1 MRDFFKIFLVG
12 IVLII
17 APQVFAESYKVL
29 IIPDNIVTE
38 NIAID
43 SYIYNDSAEFFA
55 NGIATILNDTDYIN
69 SPNVSETRALYKSN
83 PSTLI
88 SAKNLTS
95 RFKTTYN
102 VDYVTLKKLAVKSN
116 ARYVLLLTTAVD
128 SENYIL
134 RRTVWDFLNVAG
146 ATVVDP
152 AYKISTYA
160 VLVDTKDNITLW
172 TDTYQKTIS
181 VCENRIITRGPS
193 PQTEQLQKVKDYS
206 RYLCPQIAQDVQAKV
221 LPPEL
226 LAKESK
232 QIYYDIGNIDN
243 VFTKKYRHLKK
254 EYDKVYAVAKT
265 ETGEFIDETKDK
277 TQKKYNN
284 TKSKIQQKKA
294 DMQAKREEKRQTKL
308 EVKATPIIETTNDTN
323 NISNKINLKQNS
335 TKDAVYKTN
344 LQKTN
349 SQNIKPINYIDDSIL
364 DSLDINRTRKNTLY
378 GDYDSDRPNLRD
390 YN

>member
-38 NIAID
+38 NIAVD

-181 VCENRIITRGPS
+181 VCENRIITRGP
-193 PQTEQLQKVKDYS
+193 
-206 RYLCPQIAQDVQAKV
+206 
-221 LPPEL
+221 
-226 LAKESK
+226 
-232 QIYYDIGNIDN
+232 
-243 VFTKKYRHLKK
+243 
-254 EYDKVYAVAKT
+254 
-265 ETGEFIDETKDK
+265 
-277 TQKKYNN
+277 NN
-284 TKSKIQQKKA
+284 CKKSKIIRVICVRKLLKMFKQKFCHQNFWQKNLNKFI
-294 DMQAKREEKRQTKL
+294 MIL
-308 EVKATPIIETTNDTN
+308 ETLTM
-323 NISNKINLKQNS
+323 
-335 TKDAVYKTN
+335 Y
-344 LQKTN
+344 LQK
-349 SQNIKPINYIDDSIL
+349 NIVI
-364 DSLDINRTRKNTLY
+364 
-378 GDYDSDRPNLRD
+378 
-390 YN
+390 